1 MIDVLLIRH
10 GPTAWNARGRIQ
22 GHRDIRLSRAG
33 RAELAA
39 RRIPPQYRQYRWYA
53 SPLARAVESA
63 RLLGARDLRTDAR
76 LVELDWGSWEGWTR
90 DALRAHYGQVFAEN
104 EARGLE
110 FRPPGGES
118 PRELRRR
125 LRAWL
130 ADMATGGQGVIA
142 VTHKGVIQ
150 MALAMATGWDL
161 VSRAPVRLDWGCA
174 QHFRVISSP
183 LDVQLT
189 RSNVPLGVDDA
200 ALGPGDGEVDR
211 EGRR

>member
-10 GPTAWNARGRIQ
+10 GRTAWNASGRIQ
-22 GHRDIRLSRAG
+22 GRRDIGLSALG

-39 RRIPPQYRQYRWYA
+39 RRIPPEYAHYRWFA

-63 RLLGARDLRTDAR
+63 RILGAQGLCTDAR
-76 LVELDWGSWEGWTR
+76 LAELDWGRWEGWTR
-90 DALRAHYGQVFAEN
+90 DALRARYAEAFAEN

-118 PRELRRR
+118 PRELRLR

-130 ADMATGGQGVIA
+130 ADVAAGGQAAIA

-161 VSRAPVRLDWGCA
+161 VSRAPTRLDWRCG
-174 QHFRVISSP
+174 QHFR
-183 LDVQLT
+183 LT
-189 RSNVPLGVDDA
+189 AAGADMRVARLNVPLEAHDA
-200 ALGPGDGEVDR
+200 ACGDSHGE
-211 EGRR
+211 GSC